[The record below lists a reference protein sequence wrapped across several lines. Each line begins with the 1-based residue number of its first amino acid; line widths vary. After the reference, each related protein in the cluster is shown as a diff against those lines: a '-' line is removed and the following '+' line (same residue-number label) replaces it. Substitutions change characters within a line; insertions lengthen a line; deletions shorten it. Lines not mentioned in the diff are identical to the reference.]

1 MYYFVSVKR
10 DALLLYYSQLYV
22 GKCSESTNLLQ
33 TLLEQILYPHAKNM
47 IVWIHRFC
55 LRKFTKCTKPLECW
69 PCVCVCVWPLKYTQL
84 QPMTFL
90 SVAPSL
96 CLSLKHTYYFSGL
109 WVTAALFQFSVH
121 FLLWRTPA
129 VRFIKTDDQHT
140 SVPPV
145 HFLFLFT
152 LTTRWSFANYEHNHQ
167 INHPQCLFLVK
178 GLC

>member
-1 MYYFVSVKR
+1 MKR

-33 TLLEQILYPHAKNM
+33 TLLEQILYPHAKNL

-69 PCVCVCVWPLKYTQL
+69 PCVCVCVCVCVCLWPLKYTQL

-129 VRFIKTDDQHT
+129 VRVHQNWRSTHLCASCSLSFLIYSYY
-140 SVPPV
+140 SVK
-145 HFLFLFT
+145 FCQL
-152 LTTRWSFANYEHNHQ
+152 WA
-167 INHPQCLFLVK
+167 
-178 GLC
+178 